1 MKKNK
6 LDEGYIFDFELFG
19 LVCPKKE
26 YKLAWYLNRDLEIS
40 LQKVSDIRIEFS
52 NASPILISNF
62 KYEDDFK
69 VVELLQNRLVGSGG
83 SKMQHVLPEM
93 KQFDY
98 LLKLKDDTE
107 AHPLEE
113 FTSIIR
119 DIPIVEYVMR
129 LNFDTLKSKENLLY

>member
-26 YKLAWYLNRDLEIS
+26 YKLAWHLNEVFDIS
-40 LQKVSDIRIEFS
+40 LKKVQDIRIEFS
-52 NASPILISNF
+52 NRTAILISNCR
-62 KYEDDFK
+62 YEEEYLQI
-69 VVELLQNRLVGSGG
+69 ELLQNRLVGSGE
-83 SKMQHVLPEM
+83 SKIQYLMPEL

-98 LLKLKDDTE
+98 LLKMKDETDELTI
-107 AHPLEE
+107 EE
-113 FTSIIR
+113 FAARIR

-129 LNFDTLKSKENLLY
+129 LNFDTLKSRENLLY